1 MQFEMYPM
9 PMPEMYDNPGEP
21 PGEVGLNADALAP
34 ASADC
39 QVEFVEE
46 IPTGHDT
53 PLALEVTSI
62 LVEPP
67 AGAGDDRA
75 TLPAL
80 APLAFGA
87 PIARAPIAELTHAEP
102 YADAAEHVTE
112 LLDLAW
118 ARGVLAIAEALHSGR
133 ISGGASDAIDPVA
146 AHAVLALAGPGSTD
160 AADRLARSRAR
171 VSAQAD
177 AIAAREI
184 ASLAIG
190 VSVPLVELARELG
203 LSALATE
210 LLVAALAPRAR
221 REIGRLYRTLAGE
234 PGRPTCDDG
243 LLVTLLAGDDAR
255 LRDLLYGELAD
266 DAALSRHG
274 LVVRDPRGG
283 LDVDDALVARL
294 RGQPAPRSAATTL
307 RAADRSLDE
316 LDADRATLR
325 ALALELAAPR
335 SPDDPVRVVIR
346 GRRGSGRHAAIA
358 ALASR
363 VDRRIACI
371 DAGQLPHG
379 PARAEALRRELS
391 RAAIARAIPV
401 ISGVEARDG
410 ADSAVALQIAQVLRA
425 HPGPLVVRTSEHARI
440 PVPPGALDVTLPPL
454 SDADRRRAFAAAL
467 ERHAIPA
474 DPELL
479 AARYRIGPGEIARVA
494 AEARRRIERGDDD
507 PAAVADTVA
516 RQQIASR
523 LAGAATRVI
532 RLATWDQI
540 LLHDELLD
548 GLDELIGR
556 ARHGRTVFEDWGYD
570 RRSDAGRGLT
580 AVFHGPSGTGKAM
593 AAGVVAREL
602 GFELYRVDL
611 ARLLSRPAGEAEH
624 ILDEL
629 FAAAEDGRFM
639 LLFRGLDALE
649 TRRPRALDDA
659 DPGQVAEYLAQ
670 RLDAF
675 DGIAIVATRH
685 GGPLDPALDR
695 LPVMR
700 LRFPVPDEALRT
712 QLWAAHLPP
721 QTPTAGRLDLAALAR
736 RFALSGGDIRDC
748 ALRAAFL
755 AAQDGSGLTQV
766 HLERAVL
773 LEIRDR
779 RKRPRSGP
787 LD

>member
-1 MQFEMYPM
+1 MQLEMY
-9 PMPEMYDNPGEP
+9 PMPEMYDNADP
-21 PGEVGLNADALAP
+21 PAGDLGRDGDAPAP

-39 QVEFVEE
+39 HVEFVEE

-53 PLALEVTSI
+53 PLALEVTTI
-62 LVEPP
+62 LIEPP
-67 AGAGDDRA
+67 PGAGDDRA
-75 TLPAL
+75 TLPAV

-87 PIARAPIAELTHAEP
+87 PIVHASIAEIGDAEP
-102 YADAAEHVTE
+102 YGNAAEHVTE

-118 ARGVLAIAEALHSGR
+118 ARAVLAIAEALHSGR
-133 ISGGASDAIDPVA
+133 LAGADDAMDPVV
-146 AHAVLALAGPGSTD
+146 AHAVLTLAGPDGGEG
-160 AADRLARSRAR
+160 RLARSRAR

-184 ASLAIG
+184 ASLAVG
-190 VSVPLVELARELG
+190 TSVPLVELARELQ

-221 REIGRLYRTLAGE
+221 REIGRLYRALAGE
-234 PGRPTCDDG
+234 PGRPTCDDA
-243 LLVTLLAGDDAR
+243 LLATVLAGDDAR
-255 LRDLLYGELAD
+255 LRDQLYAELAD
-266 DAALSRHG
+266 DAALLRHR
-274 LVVRDPRGG
+274 LVVRDARGG
-283 LDVDDALVARL
+283 LDVDDALLARL
-294 RGQPAPRSAATTL
+294 RGQPSPRSAATTL

-358 ALASR
+358 ALAAR

-379 PARAEALRRELS
+379 HARAEALRRELS

-401 ISGVEARDG
+401 VSGIEERDG
-410 ADSAVALQIAQVLRA
+410 ADPAVAQQVAQVLCA
-425 HPGPLVVRTSEHARI
+425 HPGPLVVRTSEHGRI
-440 PVPPGALDVTLPPL
+440 PLPAGAVDATLPAL
-454 SDADRRRAFAAAL
+454 SDADRLRAFTAAL
-467 ERHAIPA
+467 ERHAIAA
-474 DPELL
+474 DPGPL
-479 AARYRIGPGEIARVA
+479 AARYRIGPGAIARVA
-494 AEARRRIERGDDD
+494 AEARRRIDRGDGD
-507 PAAVADTVA
+507 PDAIADAVAHEHIAA
-516 RQQIASR
+516 RIG
-523 LAGAATRVI
+523 GAATRVA

-570 RRSDAGRGLT
+570 RRSGGRGLT

-602 GFELYRVDL
+602 GLELYRVDL
-611 ARLLSRPAGEAEH
+611 ARLLSRPTGEAEH

-629 FAAAEDGRFM
+629 FGAAEDGRFM
-639 LLFRGLDALE
+639 LLFGELDALE
-649 TRRPRALDDA
+649 TRRTLAPSGDRDARAVID
-659 DPGQVAEYLAQ
+659 YLAQ
-670 RLDAF
+670 RLDGF
-675 DGIAIVATRH
+675 DGIAILSSDHAAAL
-685 GGPLDPALDR
+685 GPALGLALDR
-695 LPVMR
+695 LAVLR
-700 LRFPVPDEALRT
+700 LRFPVPDEALRA

-721 QTPTAGRLDLAALAR
+721 QIPTLGRLDLAALAR

-755 AAQDGSGLTQV
+755 AAQDGSALTQA